1 MIPAKYSH
9 TNLIA
14 NNWRALAKFY
24 QDVFGC
30 VPVPPERDFR
40 GEKLDAGTGI
50 PNAHL
55 QGVHLRLPGYG
66 ESGPTLELF
75 QYDPMVQGVTA
86 SVNRPG
92 YGHIAFSV
100 EDVEIARRIV
110 LEQGGSTVGEIVTL
124 QTADGRLVTW
134 CYMRD
139 PEGNILELQSWVRG

>member
-1 MIPAKYSH
+1 MITAKYSH

-14 NNWRALAKFY
+14 RDWRALAKFY
-24 QDVFGC
+24 QDVFSC
-30 VPVPPERDFR
+30 VLVPPERDFR

-55 QGVHLRLPGYG
+55 QGAHLRLPGYG
-66 ESGPTLELF
+66 DGGPTLELF
-75 QYDPMVQGVTA
+75 QYDPMEESITA

-100 EDVEIARRIV
+100 DDVGAARSLV
-110 LEQGGSTVGEIVTL
+110 LEQGGSILGEVVTL

-134 CYMRD
+134 CYVRD
-139 PEGNILELQSWVRG
+139 PEGNILELQSWRPG